1 MSRTIG
7 PETLSA
13 TNRKAGK
20 WPVNH
25 EDETGV
31 AQRIERRK
39 RFCTKRPKHG
49 ARLLVAIAGVR
60 SSFFRSTCS
69 HAALLG
75 LVCSIFTPHCS
86 SGCMSG
92 TGRGLRLE
100 AANTKC

>member
-13 TNRKAGK
+13 TNSKAGK

-49 ARLLVAIAGVR
+49 ARLLVANAQ
-60 SSFFRSTCS
+60 
-69 HAALLG
+69 
-75 LVCSIFTPHCS
+75 
-86 SGCMSG
+86 
-92 TGRGLRLE
+92 
-100 AANTKC
+100 